1 MTQETVNVNGTEV
14 AKEGVVTMKDG
25 TVAVV
30 VHHIVGEDG
39 LTDKQRNTSKQ
50 HTIPLYTLVEIGG
63 DTTSNGI
70 RLYVQGHSR
79 DCDGTPL
86 YDLTHDY
93 QVVGDD
99 LSNDALRHIRET
111 QDQYTHYFAIID
123 SGKVVRHY
131 SADSLTIIKTAD
143 EVKKSLIDSGYL
155 DEKAIEKLQ

>member
-1 MTQETVNVNGTEV
+1 MKQETVNVNGTEV
-14 AKEGVVTMKDG
+14 AKEGVIPMKDG

-30 VHHIVGEDG
+30 AHHIVGEDG

-70 RLYVQGHSR
+70 RLYVQGYGR

-86 YDLTHDY
+86 YNLTFDHEI
-93 QVVGDD
+93 VGKDF
-99 LSNDALRHIRET
+99 SNESLRRIRDT

-123 SGKVVRHY
+123 SGKIVSNY

-143 EVKKSLIDSGYL
+143 EVKKGLIDSGYL
-155 DEKAIEKLQ
+155 DEKDIAKLQ